1 MVVGILNI
9 TLYIGGM
16 TSLKD
21 KRSVVKS
28 ILSKVR
34 AKFNV
39 SAAETGR
46 QDDWKTVKWVFPAY
60 QMRHRMLTAC
70 LPVSS
75 GLLSQTHGLKSQIS
89 APKRYPYSQT
99 LFSLETY

>member
-1 MVVGILNI
+1 MVVGILGI

-21 KRSVVKS
+21 KRSVIKS
-28 ILSKVR
+28 LLTRIQ

-46 QDDWKTVKWVFPAY
+46 QDEWNSCEMGFS
-60 QMRHRMLTAC
+60 C
-70 LPVSS
+70 VSNEAS
-75 GLLSQTHGLKSQIS
+75 HADSILSSVIRFIEHDPRVEITDT
-89 APKRYPYSQT
+89 YT
-99 LFSLETY
+99 ETIHI

>member
-1 MVVGILNI
+1 LVVGILNI

-46 QDDWKTVKWVFPAY
+46 QDDWKNCEMGFSCVSNEAS
-60 QMRHRMLTAC
+60 HADSMLASIIRFVESDPRVEITDIC
-70 LPVSS
+70 SETIPV
-75 GLLSQTHGLKSQIS
+75 
-89 APKRYPYSQT
+89 
-99 LFSLETY
+99 

>member
-46 QDDWKTVKWVFPAY
+46 QDDWKTVKWVFLRINEAS
-60 QMRHRMLTAC
+60 HADSMLASIIRFVESDPRVEITDIC
-70 LPVSS
+70 SETIPV
-75 GLLSQTHGLKSQIS
+75 
-89 APKRYPYSQT
+89 
-99 LFSLETY
+99 